1 MKLIKHE
8 GTFQL
13 VALEP
18 AEPLYKYVP
27 TRGADGRPLFDF
39 MMLIPKLKTQPQE
52 VIERTLERL
61 QYALA
66 PFEDVVFVDFN
77 LKINVLW
84 VSFNQRAGLLRDLVD
99 AIQHYVPE
107 AKLVM
112 RY

>member
-1 MKLIKHE
+1 MDLIKHP
-8 GTFQL
+8 GNFS
-13 VALEP
+13 VAALEP
-18 AEPLYKYVP
+18 GEPLYKYVP
-27 TRGADGRPLFDF
+27 TRGADGKPLFDF
-39 MMLIPKLKTQPQE
+39 MMLIPKLKTRPQE
-52 VIERTLERL
+52 EIERVMERL

-66 PFEDVVFVDFN
+66 PFDDVVFVNLN

>member
-1 MKLIKHE
+1 MNIIKRQDMNLPA
-8 GTFQL
+8 TM
-13 VALEP
+13 EP
-18 AEPLYKYVP
+18 GEPLYKYVP
-27 TRGADGRPLFDF
+27 TRGADGKPLFDF
-39 MMLIPKLKTQPQE
+39 MMLIPKLKNQPQE
-52 VIERTLERL
+52 VINNTLAKL
-61 QYALA
+61 QYALE

-84 VSFNQRAGLLRDLVD
+84 VSFNPRFGLLRDLVD